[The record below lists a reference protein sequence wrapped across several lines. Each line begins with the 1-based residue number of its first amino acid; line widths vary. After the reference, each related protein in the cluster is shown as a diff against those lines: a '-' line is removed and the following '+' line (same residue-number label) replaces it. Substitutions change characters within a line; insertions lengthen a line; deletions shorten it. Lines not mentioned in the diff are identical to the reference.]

1 MDPFLSMYFLF
12 EVLVFKNVWNTIDNI
27 SWCKNGHLKQKEPQP
42 PAATLGFF
50 FTSRTLTVNN
60 SLRSIDIEPF
70 ILGFKFIFLSFLK
83 SLRLELVNIL
93 LVLTVN
99 KIGLDFPLIFL
110 CREESIKDQKLILV
124 KHWVF

>member
-42 PAATLGFF
+42 PAATLDFF

-70 ILGFKFIFLSFLK
+70 ILGFKFIFHIIF
-83 SLRLELVNIL
+83 
-93 LVLTVN
+93 
-99 KIGLDFPLIFL
+99 KIFEIRISKYFT
-110 CREESIKDQKLILV
+110 SINCK
-124 KHWVF
+124 